1 MAGLKNTLKVV
12 QLIFFTRVEQMK
24 KLRPPAHSPLAVARL
39 PGDLA
44 HRWVLSPLSREAWGR
59 GAPEASGSSEP
70 WRISVTLHNGGQVI
84 TPPSLPSRRIMGR
97 KMNSNV
103 IRYNKR
109 KYSWCSQRSAGPR
122 RGPSAF
128 SVNHLVKQQ

>member
-59 GAPEASGSSEP
+59 GAPETSGSSEP

-84 TPPSLPSRRIMGR
+84 IIINILFAILSFSGKLTEQFTRVWAEDCKTPICVQMIQCFVMVRDWSRQDNI
-97 KMNSNV
+97 
-103 IRYNKR
+103 
-109 KYSWCSQRSAGPR
+109 
-122 RGPSAF
+122 
-128 SVNHLVKQQ
+128 

>member
-1 MAGLKNTLKVV
+1 MAGLKNTLKVI

-24 KLRPPAHSPLAVARL
+24 KLRPPAHSPLAVARP

-59 GAPEASGSSEP
+59 GTPEASGSSEP

-109 KYSWCSQRSAGPR
+109 KYS
-122 RGPSAF
+122 
-128 SVNHLVKQQ
+128 

>member
-1 MAGLKNTLKVV
+1 MAGLKTPLKVI
-12 QLIFFTRVEQMK
+12 QLILCTPIEQMK
-24 KLRPPAHSPLAVARL
+24 KLRLPARSPLAVAG
-39 PGDLA
+39 PHGDLA

-59 GAPEASGSSEP
+59 GAPEASDSSEP

-109 KYSWCSQRSAGPR
+109 KYS
-122 RGPSAF
+122 
-128 SVNHLVKQQ
+128 